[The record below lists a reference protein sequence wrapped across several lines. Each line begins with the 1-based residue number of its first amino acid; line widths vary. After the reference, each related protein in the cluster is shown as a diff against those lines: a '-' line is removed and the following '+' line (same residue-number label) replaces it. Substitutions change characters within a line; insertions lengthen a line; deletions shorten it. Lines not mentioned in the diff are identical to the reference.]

1 MKDGYTTAKNA
12 PYEAWSDSYAER
24 WLISQGLIRSHGE
37 KQRDEVVRSR
47 CRHATSSGVL
57 TPFAQLSMVK
67 DNYYG
72 AQDTV
77 YDSWKDSDLRSYL
90 ISAWLR
96 ARVTACGA
104 ATDALHSFQ
113 RTT

>member
-1 MKDGYTTAKNA
+1 
-12 PYEAWSDSYAER
+12 
-24 WLISQGLIRSHGE
+24 
-37 KQRDEVVRSR
+37 
-47 CRHATSSGVL
+47 
-57 TPFAQLSMVK
+57 MVK

-96 ARVTACGA
+96 ARDTACGA